1 MIPVTNANSGTA
13 RPAGVDDYEQEQE
26 KKMIYLDYNA
36 TTPLCDQA
44 CEAMLPYLDRH
55 FGNPSSVHAA
65 GREARAAIDDA
76 RDKLAKLL
84 GAKTHELIFTSGGTE
99 SCNLAVLGLA
109 RCSMSRG
116 GHVISNKA
124 EHHAVLKT
132 LEHLEKHESF
142 EVTWLGVSER
152 GIVNLDQLAAAIRP
166 ETRLV
171 SIMTANN
178 ETGVIQ
184 PMRQISEICRERG
197 VLLHSDMVQSFGKID
212 IDLSLVD
219 VASFAAH
226 KFYGPKGA
234 GLLFLRS
241 GLSIQPIMFGGAHE
255 NERRPGTENVA
266 AIAGMAAAAE
276 WTLRGRGGSPNR
288 PDDWGQTPVPGAA
301 DEQEREKALRDEL
314 GGRVTQIFSEAQQN
328 GDPVSR
334 LANTL
339 NVSFPGFDSETL
351 LMALDLEGV
360 CASSGSA
367 CMVGSVVASHVLLA
381 MGLPT
386 ERASSAVRFSL
397 GKQIT
402 AEEIDHAADA
412 IARIFERLAKTKTK
426 SDAYAVA

>member
-1 MIPVTNANSGTA
+1 
-13 RPAGVDDYEQEQE
+13 
-26 KKMIYLDYNA
+26 MIYLDYNA
-36 TTPLCDQA
+36 TTPLCDNA
-44 CEAMLPYLDRH
+44 RDAMLPYLGRH

-76 RDKLAKLL
+76 RDKLAAFLRVKP
-84 GAKTHELIFTSGGTE
+84 HELIFTSGGTE

-109 RCSMSRG
+109 RCRSSGG

-124 EHHAVLKT
+124 EHHAVLNA
-132 LEHLEKHESF
+132 LEHLEKRENF
-142 EVTWLGVSER
+142 EVTWLNVSR
-152 GIVNLDQLAAAIRP
+152 DGIVDLDQLAESIRP

-184 PMRQISEICRERG
+184 PIREISEICRNRG
-197 VLLHSDMVQSFGKID
+197 VLLHSDMVQSFGKSASRTDSSCGETD
-212 IDLSLVD
+212 IDLSSVD
-219 VASFAAH
+219 SASFAAH

-234 GLLFLRS
+234 GFFFLRS

-276 WTLRGRGGSPNR
+276 WTLQDLDG
-288 PDDWGQTPVPGAA
+288 
-301 DEQEREKALRDEL
+301 EQQRERKLRDEL
-314 GGRVTQIFSEAQQN
+314 WSRIARTFPAAQQN
-328 GDPVSR
+328 GDLTHR

-339 NVSFPGFDSETL
+339 NVSLLGLDSEML
-351 LMALDLEGV
+351 LIALDLEGV

-381 MGLPT
+381 TGLPI
-386 ERASSAVRFSL
+386 ERARSVVRFSL
-397 GKQIT
+397 GKWTT
-402 AEEIDHAADA
+402 ADEIKAAGDA
-412 IARIFERLAKTKTK
+412 IQKIVERLHTRK
-426 SDAYAVA
+426 SAYAVA